1 MTKHNKRQKEETDE
15 QKQEV
20 VKPEAQDEIVAEQAV
35 EISENFAKDR
45 ENEEASSATI
55 SENKDAH
62 VENVQTSSNS
72 KKSGGS
78 TLALLAL
85 LVALGIGGAGH
96 YLTNNK
102 FAGVEQQIAALK
114 TELTQPQPLQ
124 TTVELPNFD
133 AEKVK
138 IGQLEADYR
147 QSLERISQL
156 ELAQGHYLQQ
166 IKQLQGEIQ
175 KLGSSP
181 QVDQTA
187 WLLSDADFLL
197 NNALRKMVLDND
209 IDTAKSLLMEADNVL
224 SAVSSPQALSIR
236 EAIKSDLNQL
246 TSVNEVDQNN
256 LMQRLALLANL
267 VDNMPMAEIATEQGQ
282 GNTQEVSDSIAD
294 WQSNIEKSANSF
306 LSRFIRVTDK
316 NVAVDKGFIAPNQ
329 EIYLRENIRLRLQIA
344 ILAVPRQ
351 QNELYKQ
358 SLEAVSSWTR
368 SYFDVSNEN
377 VAHFLKE
384 LDDLMD
390 QSIYVDAP
398 TQLQSLKLLDQFL
411 NKSPRKVEKIALE
424 DDKSLELLKVEEAP
438 AQAEEAKPVEPA
450 PSTTEQPVQAQ

>member
-96 YLTNNK
+96 YLANNK

-114 TELTQPQPLQ
+114 TELTQTQPLQ

-438 AQAEEAKPVEPA
+438 DQAEEAKPVEPA

>member
-1 MTKHNKRQKEETDE
+1 MTKHNKRQKEDTDE

-20 VKPEAQDEIVAEQAV
+20 LTPEAQNEIVAEQAV
-35 EISENFAKDR
+35 EISENFAKDH
-45 ENEEASSATI
+45 ENEETSSATI
-55 SENKDAH
+55 PENKDAH

-78 TLALLAL
+78 TLALVAL

-102 FAGVEQQIAALK
+102 FASVEQQIVALK
-114 TELTQPQPLQ
+114 TELTQTQPLQ

-175 KLGSSP
+175 KLGASP

-224 SAVSSPQALSIR
+224 SAVSSPQVLSIR

-267 VDNMPMAEIATEQGQ
+267 VDNMPMAEIATEQEQ
-282 GNTQEVSDSIAD
+282 SNTQEVSDSIAD

-377 VAHFLKE
+377 VTHFLKE

-438 AQAEEAKPVEPA
+438 AQAEEAKPVEPT
-450 PSTTEQPVQAQ
+450 PSATEQPVQAQ

>member
-78 TLALLAL
+78 TFALFAL
-85 LVALGIGGAGH
+85 LVALGIGGPGH

-114 TELTQPQPLQ
+114 TELTQTQPLQ

>member
-45 ENEEASSATI
+45 ENEEASSATK

>member
-114 TELTQPQPLQ
+114 TELTQTQPLQ

-224 SAVSSPQALSIR
+224 NAVSSPQALSIR

-282 GNTQEVSDSIAD
+282 SNTQEVSDSIAD

-390 QSIYVDAP
+390 QSVYVDAP

>member
-1 MTKHNKRQKEETDE
+1 MIKHNKRQKEETDE

-114 TELTQPQPLQ
+114 TELTQTQPLQ

-224 SAVSSPQALSIR
+224 NAVSSPQALSIR

-282 GNTQEVSDSIAD
+282 SNTQEVSDSIAD

-390 QSIYVDAP
+390 QSVYVDAP

-438 AQAEEAKPVEPA
+438 AQAGEAKPVEPA

>member
-114 TELTQPQPLQ
+114 TELTQTQPLQ

>member
-114 TELTQPQPLQ
+114 TELTQTQPLQ

-147 QSLERISQL
+147 QSLERIIQL

-187 WLLSDADFLL
+187 WLLSNADFLL

-282 GNTQEVSDSIAD
+282 SNTQEVSDSIAD

-390 QSIYVDAP
+390 QSIYVNAP

-424 DDKSLELLKVEEAP
+424 DDKSLELLKVEEVP

>member
-1 MTKHNKRQKEETDE
+1 MIKHNKRQKEETDE

-114 TELTQPQPLQ
+114 TELTQTQPLQ

-224 SAVSSPQALSIR
+224 NAVSSPQALSIR

-282 GNTQEVSDSIAD
+282 SNTQEVSDSIAD

-390 QSIYVDAP
+390 QSVYVDAP

>member
-114 TELTQPQPLQ
+114 TELTQTQPLQ

-282 GNTQEVSDSIAD
+282 SNTQEVSDSIAD

-390 QSIYVDAP
+390 QSVYVDAP

>member
-45 ENEEASSATI
+45 ENEEASSATK

-114 TELTQPQPLQ
+114 TELTQTQPLQ

>member
-114 TELTQPQPLQ
+114 TELTQTQPLQ

-282 GNTQEVSDSIAD
+282 SNTQEVSDSIAD

>member
-78 TLALLAL
+78 TLVLLAL

-114 TELTQPQPLQ
+114 TELTQTQPLQ

-282 GNTQEVSDSIAD
+282 SNTQEVSDSIAD

>member
-35 EISENFAKDR
+35 EISENFSKDR

-114 TELTQPQPLQ
+114 TELTQTQPLQ

-282 GNTQEVSDSIAD
+282 SNTQEVSDSIAD